1 MGITEIV
8 AIFSVIISII
18 SLCYSLKYNRL
29 DQNFKELD
37 TLLKVQGSNQKYTE
51 LLFETY
57 FLFKNMFNEF
67 IDLNNENYENI
78 RYKIDNYKT
87 ENVLNLRH
95 KLDDVIDIFKENQN
109 VKYQNII
116 YIRHNIAKFI
126 YNKMA
131 NDFILN
137 NNKES
142 IEYRLKNIYENFDLS
157 KIDEFCSY
165 TECELEKLT
174 KFHLKHKD
182 KIDESIEILKREFIK
197 FKFMNK
203 NINNPLEHKFKMLIE
218 TLESI
223 NEIQYHFKIYNDKNY
238 FLTNIIA
245 NLLLIETINIKIQDI
260 ICQNYE

>member
-1 MGITEIV
+1 VKIEENEEERYYE
-8 AIFSVIISII
+8 ASSPSFSHVENI
-18 SLCYSLKYNRL
+18 LKY
-29 DQNFKELD
+29 DFAIYAEQQMKIY
-37 TLLKVQGSNQKYTE
+37 LK
-51 LLFETY
+51 
-57 FLFKNMFNEF
+57 
-67 IDLNNENYENI
+67 
-78 RYKIDNYKT
+78 DNYT
-87 ENVLNLRH
+87 
-95 KLDDVIDIFKENQN
+95 ENQN

-116 YIRHNIAKFI
+116 YIRNNIANFI

-174 KFHLKHKD
+174 KFHLNHKD

-203 NINNPLEHKFKMLIE
+203 NINNPLEYKFKMLIE